1 MTDTTTTYQV
11 TGMTCQHC
19 VDAVTAEVGA
29 LAGVTAV
36 SVDLERGELAVTSSG
51 EVDRSSLAAAVD
63 EAGYQ
68 LV

>member
-1 MTDTTTTYQV
+1 MTDTTTYQV

-63 EAGYQ
+63 EAGYR